1 MKRILTGLKPSGEL
15 TLGSLIG
22 CINQMVKLQDEYDSF
37 MFVPDMHAITV
48 KQDPKMLR
56 ERIRKNVALYLAC
69 GVDPDK
75 NTIYLQSENLYH
87 ANLSWVL
94 ECTTYMGEAS
104 RMTQYKDKS
113 SKGENVTVGLFTYPI
128 LMAADILL
136 YDADYV
142 PVGIDQ
148 KQHVELARDIALR
161 FNKTYGDTFKMP
173 EPMMSE
179 VGVKIMDLQ
188 EPTKKMSKSD
198 ETYKGVILLL
208 DDEKTIRKK
217 IMSAVTDSDNKI
229 YYDKDNKPGVSNL
242 LTIYSYLKNISIEE
256 NKDIKYLNDYDII
269 KIVYVTPYDYYR
281 SDLIESTLENVND
294 RDKENIINLLNIF
307 DPDVVDFK
315 LVKKFNTGRSYIYI
329 DHNVYGTTP
338 LFSFG
343 DSIKKIFTLATAMIS
358 AKGGILLVDEIESA
372 IHKNHINKV
381 FNSIIK
387 ICKEYKVQLI
397 CTTHSLEA
405 IDGIILSL
413 GNQIDLLSCFRIEVY
428 NNKTYYTKFSGD
440 RLKDIR
446 NLLGQDVR

>member
-173 EPMMSE
+173 ESMMSE

-242 LTIYSYLKNISIEE
+242 LTIYSSLKNISIEE
-256 NKDIKYLNDYDII
+256 AEDYFKDYNYGNFKKEVADLVVSVLSNIQTKYN
-269 KIVYVTPYDYYR
+269 
-281 SDLIESTLENVND
+281 E
-294 RDKENIINLLNIF
+294 IINGTMLDDILDKGREKTCEIAKEKTL
-307 DPDVVDFK
+307 DVFRKVG
-315 LVKKFNTGRSYIYI
+315 LGR
-329 DHNVYGTTP
+329 N
-338 LFSFG
+338 
-343 DSIKKIFTLATAMIS
+343 
-358 AKGGILLVDEIESA
+358 
-372 IHKNHINKV
+372 
-381 FNSIIK
+381 
-387 ICKEYKVQLI
+387 
-397 CTTHSLEA
+397 
-405 IDGIILSL
+405 
-413 GNQIDLLSCFRIEVY
+413 
-428 NNKTYYTKFSGD
+428 
-440 RLKDIR
+440 
-446 NLLGQDVR
+446 

>member
-208 DDEKTIRKK
+208 DDEKIIRKK

-242 LTIYSYLKNISIEE
+242 LTIYSSLKNISIEE
-256 NKDIKYLNDYDII
+256 AEDYFKDYNYGNFKKEVADLVVSVLSNIQTKYNEIINGTMLNDILDKGREKTCEIA
-269 KIVYVTPYDYYR
+269 K
-281 SDLIESTLENVND
+281 EKTL
-294 RDKENIINLLNIF
+294 
-307 DPDVVDFK
+307 DVFRKVG
-315 LVKKFNTGRSYIYI
+315 LGR
-329 DHNVYGTTP
+329 N
-338 LFSFG
+338 
-343 DSIKKIFTLATAMIS
+343 
-358 AKGGILLVDEIESA
+358 
-372 IHKNHINKV
+372 
-381 FNSIIK
+381 
-387 ICKEYKVQLI
+387 
-397 CTTHSLEA
+397 
-405 IDGIILSL
+405 
-413 GNQIDLLSCFRIEVY
+413 
-428 NNKTYYTKFSGD
+428 
-440 RLKDIR
+440 
-446 NLLGQDVR
+446 

>member
-179 VGVKIMDLQ
+179 VGFKIMDLQ

-242 LTIYSYLKNISIEE
+242 LTIYSSLKNISIEE
-256 NKDIKYLNDYDII
+256 AEDYFKDYNYGNFKKEVADLVVSVLSNIQTKYN
-269 KIVYVTPYDYYR
+269 
-281 SDLIESTLENVND
+281 E
-294 RDKENIINLLNIF
+294 IINGTMLDDILDKGREKTCEIAKEKTL
-307 DPDVVDFK
+307 DVFRKVG
-315 LVKKFNTGRSYIYI
+315 LGR
-329 DHNVYGTTP
+329 N
-338 LFSFG
+338 
-343 DSIKKIFTLATAMIS
+343 
-358 AKGGILLVDEIESA
+358 
-372 IHKNHINKV
+372 
-381 FNSIIK
+381 
-387 ICKEYKVQLI
+387 
-397 CTTHSLEA
+397 
-405 IDGIILSL
+405 
-413 GNQIDLLSCFRIEVY
+413 
-428 NNKTYYTKFSGD
+428 
-440 RLKDIR
+440 
-446 NLLGQDVR
+446 

>member
-22 CINQMVKLQDEYDSF
+22 GISQMVKLQDEYDSF

-48 KQDPKMLR
+48 KQDPKELR

-69 GVDPDK
+69 GVDPNK

-148 KQHVELARDIALR
+148 KQHVELARDLALR

-173 EPMMSE
+173 EALIPE
-179 VGVKIMDLQ
+179 VGAKIMDLQ
-188 EPTKKMSKSD
+188 DPTKKMSKSD

-208 DDEKTIRKK
+208 DDEKVIRKK
-217 IMSAVTDSDNKI
+217 IMSAVTDSENKV
-229 YYDKDNKPGVSNL
+229 YYDRENKPGISNL
-242 LTIYSYLKNISIEE
+242 LTIYSSLKNISIEE
-256 NKDIKYLNDYDII
+256 AENYFKDYNYGNLKKEVADLVSSVLLDIQDKYNEIINGTMLDDILDKGRDI
-269 KIVYVTPYDYYR
+269 
-281 SDLIESTLENVND
+281 TLEIAKK
-294 RDKENIINLLNIF
+294 RTL
-307 DPDVVDFK
+307 DVFK
-315 LVKKFNTGRSYIYI
+315 RVGLGR
-329 DHNVYGTTP
+329 N
-338 LFSFG
+338 
-343 DSIKKIFTLATAMIS
+343 
-358 AKGGILLVDEIESA
+358 
-372 IHKNHINKV
+372 
-381 FNSIIK
+381 
-387 ICKEYKVQLI
+387 
-397 CTTHSLEA
+397 
-405 IDGIILSL
+405 
-413 GNQIDLLSCFRIEVY
+413 
-428 NNKTYYTKFSGD
+428 
-440 RLKDIR
+440 
-446 NLLGQDVR
+446 

>member
-48 KQDPKMLR
+48 KQDSKMLR

-173 EPMMSE
+173 EPMMSD

-242 LTIYSYLKNISIEE
+242 LTIYSSLKNISIEE
-256 NKDIKYLNDYDII
+256 AEDYFKDYNYGNFKKEVADLVVSVLSNIQTKYN
-269 KIVYVTPYDYYR
+269 
-281 SDLIESTLENVND
+281 E
-294 RDKENIINLLNIF
+294 IINGTMLDDILDKGREKTCEIAKEKTL
-307 DPDVVDFK
+307 DVFK
-315 LVKKFNTGRSYIYI
+315 KVGLGR
-329 DHNVYGTTP
+329 N
-338 LFSFG
+338 
-343 DSIKKIFTLATAMIS
+343 
-358 AKGGILLVDEIESA
+358 
-372 IHKNHINKV
+372 
-381 FNSIIK
+381 
-387 ICKEYKVQLI
+387 
-397 CTTHSLEA
+397 
-405 IDGIILSL
+405 
-413 GNQIDLLSCFRIEVY
+413 
-428 NNKTYYTKFSGD
+428 
-440 RLKDIR
+440 
-446 NLLGQDVR
+446 

>member
-69 GVDPDK
+69 GVDPNK

-173 EPMMSE
+173 EPMMSD

-242 LTIYSYLKNISIEE
+242 LTIYSSLKNISIEE
-256 NKDIKYLNDYDII
+256 AENYFKDYNYGNFKKEVADLVVSVLSNIQTKYN
-269 KIVYVTPYDYYR
+269 
-281 SDLIESTLENVND
+281 E
-294 RDKENIINLLNIF
+294 IINGTMLDDILDEGREKTCEIAKEKTL
-307 DPDVVDFK
+307 DVFRKVG
-315 LVKKFNTGRSYIYI
+315 LGR
-329 DHNVYGTTP
+329 N
-338 LFSFG
+338 
-343 DSIKKIFTLATAMIS
+343 
-358 AKGGILLVDEIESA
+358 
-372 IHKNHINKV
+372 
-381 FNSIIK
+381 
-387 ICKEYKVQLI
+387 
-397 CTTHSLEA
+397 
-405 IDGIILSL
+405 
-413 GNQIDLLSCFRIEVY
+413 
-428 NNKTYYTKFSGD
+428 
-440 RLKDIR
+440 
-446 NLLGQDVR
+446 

>member
-173 EPMMSE
+173 EPMMSD

-242 LTIYSYLKNISIEE
+242 LTIYSSLKNISIEE
-256 NKDIKYLNDYDII
+256 AEDYFKDYNYGNFKKKVADLVVSVLSNIQTKYN
-269 KIVYVTPYDYYR
+269 
-281 SDLIESTLENVND
+281 E
-294 RDKENIINLLNIF
+294 IINGTMLDDILDKGREKTCEIAKEKTL
-307 DPDVVDFK
+307 DVFRKVG
-315 LVKKFNTGRSYIYI
+315 LGR
-329 DHNVYGTTP
+329 N
-338 LFSFG
+338 
-343 DSIKKIFTLATAMIS
+343 
-358 AKGGILLVDEIESA
+358 
-372 IHKNHINKV
+372 
-381 FNSIIK
+381 
-387 ICKEYKVQLI
+387 
-397 CTTHSLEA
+397 
-405 IDGIILSL
+405 
-413 GNQIDLLSCFRIEVY
+413 
-428 NNKTYYTKFSGD
+428 
-440 RLKDIR
+440 
-446 NLLGQDVR
+446 

>member
-136 YDADYV
+136 YDADYI

-242 LTIYSYLKNISIEE
+242 LTIYSSLKNISIEE
-256 NKDIKYLNDYDII
+256 AEDYFKDYNYGNFKKEVADLVVSVLSNIQTKYN
-269 KIVYVTPYDYYR
+269 
-281 SDLIESTLENVND
+281 E
-294 RDKENIINLLNIF
+294 IINGTMLDDILDKGREKTCEIAKEKTL
-307 DPDVVDFK
+307 DVFRKVG
-315 LVKKFNTGRSYIYI
+315 LGR
-329 DHNVYGTTP
+329 
-338 LFSFG
+338 
-343 DSIKKIFTLATAMIS
+343 K
-358 AKGGILLVDEIESA
+358 
-372 IHKNHINKV
+372 
-381 FNSIIK
+381 
-387 ICKEYKVQLI
+387 
-397 CTTHSLEA
+397 
-405 IDGIILSL
+405 
-413 GNQIDLLSCFRIEVY
+413 
-428 NNKTYYTKFSGD
+428 
-440 RLKDIR
+440 
-446 NLLGQDVR
+446 

>member
-1 MKRILTGLKPSGEL
+1 MKRILSGLKPSGEL

-242 LTIYSYLKNISIEE
+242 LTIYSSLKNISIEE
-256 NKDIKYLNDYDII
+256 AEDYFKDYNYGNFKKKVADLVVSVLSNIQTKYN
-269 KIVYVTPYDYYR
+269 
-281 SDLIESTLENVND
+281 E
-294 RDKENIINLLNIF
+294 IINGTMLDDILDEGREKTCEIAKEKTL
-307 DPDVVDFK
+307 DVFRKVG
-315 LVKKFNTGRSYIYI
+315 LGR
-329 DHNVYGTTP
+329 
-338 LFSFG
+338 
-343 DSIKKIFTLATAMIS
+343 K
-358 AKGGILLVDEIESA
+358 
-372 IHKNHINKV
+372 
-381 FNSIIK
+381 
-387 ICKEYKVQLI
+387 
-397 CTTHSLEA
+397 
-405 IDGIILSL
+405 
-413 GNQIDLLSCFRIEVY
+413 
-428 NNKTYYTKFSGD
+428 
-440 RLKDIR
+440 
-446 NLLGQDVR
+446 